1 MMLFSL
7 PLFVATSC
15 DNFERTEVEYTI
27 TVNHNSV
34 TLFEGE
40 TKQLSASP
48 SDGGAYAWKSLD
60 ETIATVDGS
69 GLVTAVGHGVT
80 SVICSRDDMSFEV
93 EIIVNEKVELEDVK
107 LRCDAILELAVVATQ
122 TVAVEVF
129 PAEANDVPL
138 DDFDW
143 WSDDEA
149 VARVSD
155 AGVIKGIGIGET
167 TIHYRRGDIFKEIT
181 VVVDTSFPLIKGQP
195 FVVKADGPSEL
206 WFRDF
211 DRGGKN
217 IAFYDTGGGSG
228 NTYRADMGDFTSS
241 MVTIEGGGN
250 LGYLDNGEWYIY
262 TIDVE
267 QAGTY
272 EVTVN
277 LGGGS
282 GDGWYHFEVDGVRAC
297 DNFMVPNTGGWGNFA
312 DYKVTIELPEG
323 SHKLK
328 FYADA
333 AQHNPRHM
341 TFNLVK

>member
-107 LRCDAILELAVVATQ
+107 LRCDAILELAVDATQ
-122 TVAVEVF
+122 TIAVEVF

-143 WSDDEA
+143 WSDDET

-250 LGYLDNGEWYIY
+250 LGYLDNGEW
-262 TIDVE
+262 
-267 QAGTY
+267 
-272 EVTVN
+272 
-277 LGGGS
+277 
-282 GDGWYHFEVDGVRAC
+282 
-297 DNFMVPNTGGWGNFA
+297 
-312 DYKVTIELPEG
+312 
-323 SHKLK
+323 
-328 FYADA
+328 
-333 AQHNPRHM
+333 
-341 TFNLVK
+341 

>member
-107 LRCDAILELAVVATQ
+107 LRCDAILELAVDATQ
-122 TVAVEVF
+122 TIAVEVF

-241 MVTIEGGGN
+241 MVTMKR
-250 LGYLDNGEWYIY
+250 
-262 TIDVE
+262 
-267 QAGTY
+267 GTSAIS
-272 EVTVN
+272 TTA
-277 LGGGS
+277 S
-282 GDGWYHFEVDGVRAC
+282 GISTLLTSSRRAL
-297 DNFMVPNTGGWGNFA
+297 T
-312 DYKVTIELPEG
+312 K
-323 SHKLK
+323 
-328 FYADA
+328 
-333 AQHNPRHM
+333 
-341 TFNLVK
+341 

>member
-107 LRCDAILELAVVATQ
+107 LRCDAILELAVDATQ
-122 TVAVEVF
+122 TIAVEVV

-195 FVVKADGPSEL
+195 FIVKADGPSEL

-262 TIDVE
+262 SIDVE